1 MYLLLF
7 LGTSA
12 LLLVIGLY
20 GLIVRREMLRMIIAL
35 EIMFH
40 SGNLNLIAFAL
51 SNGLIDAIGESS
63 VIVLISIEAC
73 TLAVMMAV
81 MLNLYRVYGSLD
93 ISKLKRLRW

>member
-7 LGTSA
+7 LGTSV
-12 LLLVIGLY
+12 LLLIIGLY
-20 GLIVRREMLRMIIAL
+20 GLIVRREMLRMMIAL

-51 SNGLIDAIGESS
+51 SNGLVDAIGESS

-93 ISKLKRLRW
+93 VSKLKRLRW

>member
-7 LGTSA
+7 LGTSV
-12 LLLVIGLY
+12 LLLIIGLY
-20 GLIVRREMLRMIIAL
+20 GLIVRREMLRMMIAL
-35 EIMFH
+35 EIMIH

-51 SNGLIDAIGESS
+51 SNGLVDAIGESS

-93 ISKLKRLRW
+93 VSKLKRLRW